1 MPHTLLQ
8 HSYGQRP
15 QVVQDDVYP
24 EGISQ
29 MCLSSEQRTLVIGTS
44 SGQLVLI
51 DAAGRLLYRE
61 NRFDNLTHL
70 AWAEAGNFGVAV
82 IGAKDLVCFDQT
94 LTQRWKVSMPVDI
107 VGVAI
112 SPHGSHIAVSTG
124 SSMMHI
130 VTVDKSEVA
139 KFETTRP
146 VEFIQFSQ
154 QEAKLIAAAE
164 FGHLCC
170 HLLDGT
176 EQWNERIMNNVGNM
190 VVSADGK
197 RILLSAF
204 NHGVQVLGGT
214 GKQKGAFV
222 VDGIP
227 DLVLTSPN
235 RRRLAVRTIEHRIY
249 WLDFEGNVKWGCDF
263 GQDPV
268 RNICPGPLGD
278 RLFISTDSGRL
289 MQLEW

>member
-1 MPHTLLQ
+1 MPHALLQ
-8 HSYGQRP
+8 NSYGHRP

-24 EGISQ
+24 EGIEK
-29 MCLSSEQRTLVIGTS
+29 MCLSSERRTLVVATTS
-44 SGQLVLI
+44 GHLALI
-51 DAAGRLLYRE
+51 DAGGRLQYRE
-61 NRFDNLTHL
+61 SGFDNLTQL

-82 IGAKDLVCFDQT
+82 TDARELVCFDHT
-94 LTQRWKVSMPVDI
+94 LTRRWEVSMPVDV
-107 VGVAI
+107 VGLAI
-112 SPHGSHIAVSTG
+112 SPYGSHIAVSTG
-124 SSMMHI
+124 SSMVHI
-130 VTVDKSEVA
+130 VTVDKSEVS

-170 HLLDGT
+170 HQLDGK
-176 EQWNERIMNNVGNM
+176 ERWNERIMNNVGNM
-190 VVSADGK
+190 AVSADGK

-204 NHGVQVLGGT
+204 NHGIQVLGGS
-214 GKQKGAFV
+214 GRQKGSFI

-227 DLVLTSPN
+227 DFVAISPN
-235 RRRLAVRTIEHRIY
+235 RRRLAVRTIEHRVY

-263 GQDPV
+263 GQDPI

-278 RLFISTDSGRL
+278 RVSVSTESGRL
-289 MQLEW
+289 LQLEW